1 VTSTDAVSEF
11 AALPTR
17 LFLDSSTLQAI
28 LRYGEFI
35 WENVEPEPGDRAYSI
50 GLFPDLDALR
60 CIFQLNQRAGLD
72 VVVSEGTYRE
82 AAAKGE
88 WRYSAHAAEV
98 WDHWLTRIEE
108 YQGRALQGHGNEF
121 AARLDGSAFGY
132 LSAKD
137 KLLLRDALALECHA
151 FLTLDR
157 KLAKNAPHLHA
168 SVGIRVLTP
177 TDHWEL
183 LGPWAALWW

>member
-1 VTSTDAVSEF
+1 VASASPVNDF
-11 AALPTR
+11 DALPR
-17 LFLDSSTLQAI
+17 RIFLDTSTLQAI

-35 WENVEPEPGDRAYSI
+35 WENVAPEPGDRAHAI
-50 GLFPDLDALR
+50 ALLPDLNALR
-60 CIFQLNQRAGLD
+60 CIFQVDQRAGFD
-72 VVVSEGTYRE
+72 IVVSESTYSD

-88 WRYSAHAAEV
+88 RRYSAYAAEV
-98 WDHWLTRIEE
+98 RAHWLTRIEE
-108 YQGRALQGHGNEF
+108 YQGQALQGHGNEV

-157 KLAKNAPHLHA
+157 KLAKNAPNLQA
-168 SVGIRVLTP
+168 SLGIRVLLP
-177 TDHWEL
+177 TEHWEL
-183 LGPWAALWW
+183 LRPWAALWW